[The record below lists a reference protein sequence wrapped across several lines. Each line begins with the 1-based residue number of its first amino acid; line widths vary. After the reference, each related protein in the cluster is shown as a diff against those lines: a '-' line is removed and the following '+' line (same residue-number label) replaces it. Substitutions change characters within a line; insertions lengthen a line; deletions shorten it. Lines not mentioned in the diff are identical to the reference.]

1 MMGTK
6 RTISVRLSTGQLDGI
21 KNWSYYSNIHNLNH
35 FEYDENDIISYC
47 IKRVYD
53 DESLFGRM
61 SLISD
66 RNTLNVLSQLPAN
79 ISESLEHYATGFLIA
94 KTFRILPRVFSML
107 EELSEKS
114 REKNKSILLK
124 KIIGVVISD
133 TNELTRFLIRNSL
146 VSMVSTIYLSYLKG
160 KISNENF
167 KNFILYNESIPN
179 KNTKFENDTF
189 NIIISRIKKINDL
202 NEFIISIKK
211 AGPFIPVEEVYAKV
225 IKNLASISEQD
236 IAPYT
241 KKDVIVPLIEIE
253 RINEWLIPL
262 FELLHMFALINYIPH
277 ELPGPSSLYPI
288 LVTKIYNVNGEKIT
302 PSGELYEMI
311 KKNFKEFRFL
321 LDQETDNLK
330 NLTN

>member
-1 MMGTK
+1 MMVTK

-21 KNWSYYSNIHNLNH
+21 KNWRYYANIHNLNH

-61 SLISD
+61 SLFSD
-66 RNTLNVLSQLPAN
+66 KTTLNALSQLPGN

-94 KTFRILPRVFSML
+94 KTFRILPMVFSML
-107 EELSEKS
+107 EELSEKAK
-114 REKNKSILLK
+114 EKNKSILLK

-160 KISNENF
+160 KISNESF
-167 KNFILYNESIPN
+167 KNFILYNDSIPN

-189 NIIISRIKKINDL
+189 NMIISRIKKINDL

-225 IKNLASISEQD
+225 IKNMASINEKD
-236 IAPYT
+236 IAPYN
-241 KKDVIVPLIEIE
+241 KNDIVVPLIEME

-262 FELLHMFALINYIPH
+262 FEILHMFALINYIPH
-277 ELPGPSSLYPI
+277 ELPGPASLYPI
-288 LVTKIYNVNGEKIT
+288 LVTTIYNVSGDKIT

-311 KKNFKEFRFL
+311 KKSFRDFRFL